1 MKNNNSLEKE
11 MNEFVKQ
18 LNDVSKEIINNMVK
32 NDILDLDDEELDIM
46 KLYVK
51 MFEMLED
58 IMIESAKSIDNVNE
72 KLDTLL
78 EIKNEEA

>member
-18 LNDVSKEIINNMVK
+18 SNDMFKELMNNMVSD
-32 NDILDLDDEELDIM
+32 DIFELEDDELDVIR
-46 KLYVK
+46 LYLKIIK
-51 MFEMLED
+51 MTEH

-78 EIKNEEA
+78 EIQKA

>member
-18 LNDVSKEIINNMVK
+18 SNDMFKELMNNMVSDNK
-32 NDILDLDDEELDIM
+32 FELDDDELDVI
-46 KLYVK
+46 KLYLK
-51 MFEMLED
+51 LMMSEH
-58 IMIESAKSIDNVNE
+58 IMIESAKYIDKINE

-78 EIKNEEA
+78 EIPKA